1 MNGLWVQTSVQIVV
15 LRLTRCMMLE
25 IFPHFSMPHEEDDDD
40 TDNPFKLVCMKRL
53 EQFLVPEI
61 VLTTV
66 QLS

>member
-1 MNGLWVQTSVQIVV
+1 
-15 LRLTRCMMLE
+15 
-25 IFPHFSMPHEEDDDD
+25 MPHEEDDDD